1 MTNEAFKDHFSRL
14 AAQYSAFRPVY
25 PARVAEYLS
34 GLCERR
40 QLAWDCACGSG
51 QATTTLAPRFE
62 RVIATD
68 ASAKQIS
75 QAPALANVEY
85 RVARAED
92 SGLEADSTD
101 LIVVAQAAHWLELD
115 AFYSEVRRVL
125 RKGGV
130 LSLWSYGNAQI
141 EGREVDRIVREFYS
155 QTVGPCWPPER
166 RIVEDGYRS
175 LPFPFT
181 EVAVPEFTIEAR
193 WTLPQ
198 LLGYVRSWS
207 ATGRYVE
214 EHGADPV
221 VALEGSLLDVW
232 GDRHRKR
239 LLIWP
244 LALRVGR
251 RPAAS

>member
-1 MTNEAFKDHFSRL
+1 MSFKDHFSSH
-14 AAQYSAFRPVY
+14 AAGYAAYRPTY
-25 PARVAEYLS
+25 PASLIRFLVDASPATGLAIDCGCGTGQLS
-34 GLCERR
+34 VP
-40 QLAWDCACGSG
+40 LATC
-51 QATTTLAPRFE
+51 FE
-62 RVIATD
+62 RVVATD
-68 ASAKQIS
+68 ASAAQIDMAAA
-75 QAPALANVEY
+75 APRVEY
-85 RVARAED
+85 RVAPAE
-92 SGLEADSTD
+92 STGEAAGSAD
-101 LIVVAQAAHWLELD
+101 LVTVAQAAHWLELD